1 MKKSLAITAICLVA
15 LASIAIS
22 AFKKNSDPTMLPP
35 ERFVQA
41 MTTKIAAH
49 DFDCSEFTPL
59 QTHACKIYQSAL
71 AVAGS
76 TDSEAF
82 KAYYAIEAM
91 NAVPH
96 IASSA
101 RYSLM
106 KTLMRDEFN
115 SPGRTANDIARAG
128 YGICGE
134 HGILFTGLLDQAGI
148 KNRMIQLF
156 YTKNGQRNIHV
167 AAEVFING
175 QWRFFDS
182 TWSAFFLK
190 NPAEPLSFASIAEL
204 LSGIKVKPV
213 KNHAQTWGYQYSRSL
228 DPYEYLT
235 ANPSVIYGTDS
246 GVIHLSDVSP
256 SDRAVQLNS
265 IPKFIGDKLDDGP
278 YEGVSLAF
286 NPLPGDYQFSID
298 VRKMACDKLDTAK
311 ICISQ
316 TCVPLRAAQRI
327 DKKDKAHKV
336 LKFQV
341 HNPDSIY
348 ISAPVANRCFIAL
361 ESIKFSK

>member
-1 MKKSLAITAICLVA
+1 MKKSLVIGAILLAALIAGVA
-15 LASIAIS
+15 SM
-22 AFKKNSDPTMLPP
+22 FKKDSGPAMLPP
-35 ERFVQA
+35 DRFAQVMA
-41 MTTKIAAH
+41 TKIAAH

-59 QTHACKIYQSAL
+59 QSHACKIYQGAM
-71 AVAGS
+71 AIAG
-76 TDSEAF
+76 TPDSEAF

-91 NAVPH
+91 NAVPY

-101 RYSLM
+101 RYSLR
-106 KTLMRDEFN
+106 KTLMKEDFK
-115 SPGRTANDIARAG
+115 SPGRTANDFARAG

-134 HGILFTGLLDQAGI
+134 HAILFTGLLDQVGI

-156 YTKNGQRNIHV
+156 YTKDGQRNIHV

-190 NPAEPLSFASIAEL
+190 NPADPLSFASIAEL
-204 LSGIKVKPV
+204 LSGIRAKPV

-246 GVIHLSDVSP
+246 GVIRLSDVNP
-256 SDRAVQLNS
+256 SDKAIQLNS
-265 IPKFIGDKLDDGP
+265 IPKFIGDKIDDGP

-286 NPLPGDYQFSID
+286 NPLPGDYQFAID
-298 VRKMACDKLDTAK
+298 VRKMACDKLDTAQV
-311 ICISQ
+311 CIGHE
-316 TCVPLRAAQRI
+316 CLPLGAAQRA

-341 HNPDSIY
+341 HNPDGIY
-348 ISAPVANRCFIAL
+348 ISAPDANRCFISL
-361 ESIKFSK
+361 ESISFSK